1 MTWFRTEQHEVHD
14 EPVDLES
21 VAPTVLALLGVPKP
35 KQMTGAVLPVGDVTT
50 RT

>member
-1 MTWFRTEQHEVHD
+1 MTWSQTGQHGVHD

-35 KQMTGAVLPVGDVTT
+35 KQMTEGGPAG
-50 RT
+50 R

>member
-35 KQMTGAVLPVGDVTT
+35 KQMKGRSCPSVT
-50 RT
+50 